1 MKCYLFLFIAFL
13 FFINKQAFA
22 QQSKFMDE
30 SWKHYCD
37 CETSPTSTANLLG
50 QKVLDLG
57 YEIALIKKEVIKG
70 SCWDFVN
77 EVYKRAGA
85 AETMATIYKS
95 KLSGPFAAAQL
106 VQPGDWIY
114 HINHQFNNIE
124 HSAIFICWKDYK
136 KRIAITL
143 SYSGMNRNVPAKYGE
158 YELNSIYNIFR
169 PLPAK

>member
-1 MKCYLFLFIAFL
+1 
-13 FFINKQAFA
+13 
-22 QQSKFMDE
+22 MDE

>member
-1 MKCYLFLFIAFL
+1 VAF
-13 FFINKQAFA
+13 FCVASTCSFA

-37 CETSPTSTANLLG
+37 CETNPSTSTTLLG
-50 QKVLDLG
+50 QKILDLG

-85 AETMATIYKS
+85 SETMATIYKS
-95 KLSGPFAAAQL
+95 KLSGPFASAQL
-106 VQPGDWIY
+106 VQPGDWVY

-124 HSAIFICWKDYK
+124 HSAIFICWKDFK
-136 KRIAITL
+136 KSIAITL

-158 YELNSIYNIFR
+158 YQLTSIYNIFR
-169 PLPAK
+169 PLLAK

>member
-1 MKCYLFLFIAFL
+1 
-13 FFINKQAFA
+13 
-22 QQSKFMDE
+22 MDE
-30 SWKHYCD
+30 SWRHYCD
-37 CETSPTSTANLLG
+37 CETSPATTNNLLG
-50 QKVLDLG
+50 QKILNLG
-57 YEIALIKKEVIKG
+57 YEIALLKKEVIKG

-85 AETMATIYKS
+85 SETMETIFKS
-95 KLSGPFAAAQL
+95 RQSGPFAAAQL

-114 HINHQFNNIE
+114 HINHQYNNIE
-124 HSAIFICWKDYK
+124 HSAIFICWKDFK

-169 PLPAK
+169 PVPEKQ